1 MYIVA
6 KIALRINR
14 GNMSEDYH
22 KLQKGGGGSGP
33 RDLSLNDLA
42 SIFHV
47 YLNHVF
53 NNGRNTAGGLSYII
67 TRFMGEHKWPI
78 PFEQFRTVY

>member
-22 KLQKGGGGSGP
+22 KLQKGGEAAVPGTS
-33 RDLSLNDLA
+33 
-42 SIFHV
+42 H
-47 YLNHVF
+47 
-53 NNGRNTAGGLSYII
+53 
-67 TRFMGEHKWPI
+67 
-78 PFEQFRTVY
+78 